1 MSKFIHP
8 LHTACKKC
16 VFAKYTDK
24 TQIGCGLDYLDIY
37 KNRGVEIL
45 EAYDSDLEF
54 FVVNEKKCPGYREY
68 SWLIKNGLETN
79 SDEERISVF
88 RKQNKIGYLLVIDYK
103 LLGDDEDT
111 FNRLKLCL
119 SEVDIKPQKII
130 FVRHHQGSEYS
141 KYYNIQALMTG
152 SNTDCAWRIQTMV
165 NEELSHNDILHS
177 IINLNK
183 PYRFICDIKSLP
195 TNLNTVVNKAQQIV
209 CDQVDQF
216 KVLVD
221 VAQTSMIFSGGVY
234 RFSLAENGED
244 ILANHSNYTI
254 VQ

>member
-16 VFAKYTDK
+16 VFAKYDGK
-24 TQIGCGLDYLDIY
+24 TQVGCSLDYLDLY
-37 KNRGVEIL
+37 KNTGAEIL
-45 EAYDSDLEF
+45 EVYDEDLEF

-68 SWLIKNGLETN
+68 SWLIKHGLEQS
-79 SDEERISVF
+79 SDEEQIESF
-88 RKQNKIGYLLVIDYK
+88 REQNKIGYLLVIDYK
-103 LLGDDEDT
+103 LLGDNENT
-111 FNRLKLCL
+111 FQNLKRCL
-119 SEVDIKPQKII
+119 SEVDIKPQKIV

-141 KYYNIQALMTG
+141 KYYNIQALMNSSHTG
-152 SNTDCAWRIQTMV
+152 CAWRIQTMV
-165 NEELSHNDILHS
+165 NEELSHADILHS
-177 IINLNK
+177 IVNLNK

-195 TNLNTVVNKAQQIV
+195 TNLNIVINKAQQIV

-216 KVLVD
+216 KVLTD
-221 VAQTSMIFSGGVY
+221 TAQTSIIFSGGVY

-244 ILANHSNYTI
+244 ILANHSSYTI